1 MHSKQRKTLAANF
14 ARPTS
19 ASIPFR
25 DIESLLLAL
34 GATLREGE
42 GSRIRIEL
50 MGESWF
56 CHRPH
61 PDGQARR
68 YPIEEVRELLILA
81 GVHP

>member
-1 MHSKQRKTLAANF
+1 MRSKQRKTLEAIF
-14 ARPTS
+14 VRPTL
-19 ASIPFR
+19 ANIPFR

-34 GATLREGE
+34 GASLREGD
-42 GSRIRIEL
+42 GSRIRFEL
-50 MGESWF
+50 MGESWY

-68 YPIEEVRELLILA
+68 YQVEQVRELLILA